1 MPVTING
8 DGSITGLSVGGLPN
22 GSVNADTI
30 AANAVTDAKISAM
43 AASKLT
49 GALPAISGAALTGMA
64 SGGLTDFDEWYITS
78 NITGNQTPYTSWAR
92 ANTASNHHGI
102 KGGTMSHSSGTW
114 TFPSTGYWFVSFQA
128 WVFNQNRL
136 ERNAHFQIFT
146 TSDNSS
152 YENPAA
158 GSIGHTNFSGSGNG
172 ATHQSAHC
180 QFIFDVQDTSTH
192 KMQFRSSMTDQSST
206 TMGGRQY
213 SRFVVIKIADT

>member
-49 GALPAISGAALTGMA
+49 GALPAISGAALTG
-64 SGGLTDFDEWYITS
+64 LTAGMSDFDEWYITS

-213 SRFVVIKIADT
+213 SRFVVIKIAET